1 MSCHDTTSNV
11 KRTKRKEIK
20 SNVKIAGL
28 YTVLYL
34 RGNWMSKICNLSM
47 LLNTGT
53 QPKHLGAAVVEMRS
67 GNVLG
72 VTRFVQVQ

>member
-1 MSCHDTTSNV
+1 MSCHVTASYV